1 MITKQQFD
9 TAADC
14 ARGYVTSGN
23 LAMVAIA
30 ISEAGGA
37 EKCVAFGAEGRE
49 EPGLCDRQFAL
60 ASISKAITGVLTAIL
75 YEQGVLDYE
84 APVMEYIP
92 EFGTSEA
99 RRSIKLGQIF
109 NHSTGLPS
117 RFVDSCVEVDYDPVR
132 MVDLLCTQELS
143 DAPATVSRYSTH
155 TFQIINEAIR
165 RRLGLSMEAALAK
178 YVCGPCGMTATSFY
192 PDAALAMDTI
202 DHPVPQGNA
211 FEALAR
217 MEMSGGGL
225 WSTLADLTKLGRA
238 WLTPGKLVSAET
250 LAKTTAIWNPLP
262 VAGDEQTLCRRTLGF
277 NKELRAAFCS
287 QPESGFFHGGATG
300 TLWYMDP
307 ERNLVF
313 GFMTNKWNA
322 GNDQAFDVLGCLYE

>member
-9 TAADC
+9 AAATC

-23 LAMVAIA
+23 LAMVAI
-30 ISEAGGA
+30 SVSQSGGA
-37 EKCVAFGAEGRE
+37 EHRVAFGSSGAE

-84 APVMEYIP
+84 ASVVDYIP
-92 EFGTSEA
+92 EFGSSEA

-117 RFVDSCVEVDYDPVR
+117 CFADGCAKVDFDPAK
-132 MVDLLCTQELS
+132 MLELLYKQELL
-143 DAPATVSRYSTH
+143 DAPGTISRYSTH
-155 TFQIINEAIR
+155 TFQLISEAIR
-165 RRLGLSMEAALAK
+165 RRLGLSMEAALRK
-178 YVCGPCGMTATSFY
+178 YVFEPCGMTATSFY

-202 DHPVPQGNA
+202 DHPVPQGWE
-211 FEALAR
+211 FEALQR
-217 MEMSGGGL
+217 MEMAGGGL
-225 WSTLADLTKLGRA
+225 WSTLGDLTKLGRA

-250 LAKTTAIWNPLP
+250 FAKATTVWNPVP
-262 VAGDEQTLCRRTLGF
+262 VVDSGGVLCRRTLGF
-277 NKELRAAFCS
+277 NKELRGTFRN

-307 ERNLVF
+307 ERDLVF

-322 GNDQAFDVLGCLYE
+322 GNDQAFDVLGRLYE